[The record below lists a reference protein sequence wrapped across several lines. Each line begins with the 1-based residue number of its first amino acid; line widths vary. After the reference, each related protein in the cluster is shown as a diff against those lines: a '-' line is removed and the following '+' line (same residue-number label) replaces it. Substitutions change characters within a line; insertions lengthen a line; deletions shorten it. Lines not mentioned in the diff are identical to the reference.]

1 MHANIKLANMAE
13 FLARSTLKIRIP
25 IGMKNSWTIEDA
37 RNVYNIEHWSDGYF
51 NINQQGELMAKPK
64 GSSSSQVIAFPA
76 LVHAIK
82 SAGLTLP
89 VLVRFSDI
97 LHDRVQKLCSAFA
110 KAKEARQYQGEY
122 TAVYPIKVNQQR
134 RVVEQI
140 IRSGKENVGLEAG
153 SKPELLAVIALST
166 SPNRVI
172 ICNGYKDREYIR
184 LALIGRVLGH
194 RVYLIVEKLSEL
206 NLILEESA
214 RMGVE
219 PLLGVRIRLSS
230 IGKGKWQN
238 TGGEKSKFGLTA
250 SQLLALLSRLEETGH
265 HDALQL
271 IHFHLGSQIANLHDI
286 KKGLEECAHYYAK
299 LHAMGVDIK
308 VVDVGGGLGIDY
320 EGTQSRNDCSINYT
334 INEYAEAVVDAL
346 ATVCEEANIKQP
358 DIITESGRAL
368 TAHHAVLITQ
378 VIDRENLFPA
388 HEISAPTSDDD
399 PIIHKLWQTY
409 LNRETGP
416 LLETYYESVGL
427 LEKIHAAFNEGKVR
441 IVEKGLAE
449 DIYYA
454 ICYYVRGALSSQNR
468 LHRELLDELN
478 EKLADKLFC
487 NFSLFQ
493 SIPDAWALKQIFPI
507 MPLQGLSEKPDHRAV
522 LHDLTC
528 DSDGRIDS
536 YVDGQGIEKSL
547 PLPPYEIGKPYC
559 LGIFLV
565 GAYQEILGDMHN
577 LFGDTDSVH
586 VEFDTDG
593 QFHLVEPVLGDRV
606 DSVLR
611 TVHFEPQHLMH
622 SYKRQLES
630 APITAQQRR
639 GYLDMLASG
648 LIGYTYLEDE
658 H

>member
-1 MHANIKLANMAE
+1 
-13 FLARSTLKIRIP
+13 
-25 IGMKNSWTIEDA
+25 MKQNWTIEDA
-37 RNVYNIEHWSDGYF
+37 RNVYNIAHWSDGYF
-51 NINQQGELMAKPK
+51 DINQQGELIAKPK
-64 GSSSSQVIAFPA
+64 RSSSSQEIAFPA
-76 LVHAIK
+76 LVQAIK

-97 LHDRVQKLCSAFA
+97 LHDRVQKLCQAFA
-110 KAKEARQYQGEY
+110 MAKEKRQYQGEY
-122 TAVYPIKVNQQR
+122 TAVYPIKVNQHR
-134 RVVEQI
+134 RVIEQI
-140 IRSGKENVGLEAG
+140 IRAGKEQVGLEAG
-153 SKPELLAVIALST
+153 SKPELLAVIALSVT
-166 SPNRVI
+166 PNRVI

-206 NLILEESA
+206 NLILEEA
-214 RMGVE
+214 KRMGVE

-250 SQLLALLSRLEETGH
+250 SQLLALLSRLEETEQQN
-265 HDALQL
+265 ALQL
-271 IHFHLGSQIANLHDI
+271 IHFHLGSQIANLQDI
-286 KKGLEECAHYYAK
+286 KKGLEECACYYAK
-299 LHAMGVDIK
+299 LHAMGVNINI
-308 VVDVGGGLGIDY
+308 VDVGGGLGVDY

-334 INEYAEAVVDAL
+334 INEYAQAVVDAF
-346 ATVCEEANIKQP
+346 AEVCERADIKQP
-358 DIITESGRAL
+358 NIITESGRAL

-388 HEISAPTSDDD
+388 HEINPPSAEDAQA
-399 PIIHKLWQTY
+399 IHQLWEAYQ
-409 LNRETGP
+409 NREKGSP
-416 LLETYYESVGL
+416 LETYYKSLGL
-427 LEKIHAAFNEGKVR
+427 LEKVHLAFNEGK
-441 IVEKGLAE
+441 IQIAEKGLAE

-493 SIPDAWALKQIFPI
+493 SIPDAWALNQIFPI
-507 MPLQGLSEKPDHRAV
+507 MPLQGLDKKPEQRAV

-528 DSDGRIDS
+528 DSDGRIDD

-547 PLPPYEIGKPYC
+547 PLPPHEIGKSQF

-586 VEFDTDG
+586 VEFDEEG
-593 QFHLVEPVLGDRV
+593 QIHLVEPVLGDRV

-622 SYKRQLES
+622 SYKQQLEK
-630 APITAQQRR
+630 ANLTAQQRR
-639 GYLDMLASG
+639 AYLDKLASG
-648 LIGYTYLEDE
+648 LIGYTYLEEE